1 MKNFKKAY
9 GNLAINPNK
18 KLFYYYLK
26 SKPKPSLKSGNNT
39 ITDNAGM
46 ASMTILG
53 SVFTREDT
61 SNVSAVVPLYS
72 ASSVE
77 NILFTAY
84 DVKEK
89 IDKLKSGSSPE
100 PDNFTAK
107 ILQVFSNILVPPL
120 TMIYI
125 KSILTGEVPYDW
137 RCANNI
143 HKLVL

>member
-9 GNLAINPNK
+9 GNLAIKPNK

-107 ILQVFSNILVPPL
+107 ILQVFSNILAPPL

-125 KSILTGEVPYDW
+125 NFDW
-137 RCANNI
+137 
-143 HKLVL
+143 